1 MTEAI
6 TPQLVVGLG
15 NPGPAYASTR
25 HNIGFWWVDRLAAQL
40 GLTFANEPRF
50 FGEVARSGSLRLL
63 KPTTFMNR
71 SGQAVAAL
79 ARFFRIPPEAILVV
93 HDELDLPPGRARLKF
108 GGGVAGHNG
117 LKDLCTQLGTER
129 FWRLR
134 LGIGH
139 PGHRNEVAHYVL
151 NAPSLPERQVLDQVV
166 ALTLTAWPSIAQGD
180 WAAAQRT
187 VNGVALNSP
196 AEESHL

>member
-1 MTEAI
+1 MTGSLP
-6 TPQLVVGLG
+6 PQLVVGLG
-15 NPGPAYASTR
+15 NPGPAYADTR
-25 HNIGFWWVDRLAAQL
+25 HNIGFWWIDRLAKEL

-50 FGEVARSGSLRLL
+50 FGEVARSGALRLL
-63 KPTTFMNR
+63 KPATFMNR

-79 ARFFRIPPEAILVV
+79 ARFFRILPEAILVV

-117 LKDLCTQLGTER
+117 LKDLCAQLGTEG

-139 PGHRNEVAHYVL
+139 PGRRDLVTHYVL
-151 NAPSLPERQVLDQVV
+151 HPPTGCERQVLDQVI
-166 ALTLTAWPSIAQGD
+166 AQTLSAWPSIAQGD
-180 WAAAQRT
+180 WASAQRT
-187 VNGVALNSP
+187 INRVAIASP
-196 AEESHL
+196 AEESHP